1 MSVLTW
7 IAIISVLAY
16 ALIHTV
22 SYALWNW
29 RKNNKAGFVF
39 IILLCLVMTALPV
52 YILFFR
58 S

>member
-7 IAIISVLAY
+7 VGILSILAY

-29 RKNNKAGFVF
+29 RNNNKAGSLF
-39 IILLCLVMTALPV
+39 IMLICLIMTVLPA

-58 S
+58 M